1 MRTLILNQENIV
13 PNTAN
18 GRLEYVF
25 PAGNVSIMKGQ
36 KLALASLQMFYST
49 FNITTLNNNNQFS
62 YVWVDGTEHQVIIPN
77 GYYTIQTLNE
87 FLQFT
92 MIANTH
98 YLIDNDTSNN
108 VYFLTMGT
116 NASTYKVEL
125 TTFQLNNTLFP
136 IGVGAGTYS
145 LPAGALWVNPT
156 GSIVPMFRI
165 AANNFRNVIG
175 FSNAGY
181 YPQGATGA
189 YAQAIIAGVPPAQT
203 QTPAYTSNLVF
214 ASDIVPQVSP
224 LSSYLVKCNLINNN
238 YAVPND
244 LLYSFSPQSA
254 FGDQFTIS
262 PNQLIF
268 INIQEGQYNKF
279 VVEFADQNNHP
290 VSIEDPNFVILLIIS
305 DVGELTSF

>member
-1 MRTLILNQENIV
+1 MRTLILNQSNIV

-18 GRLEYVF
+18 SRLEYTF
-25 PAGNVSIMKGQ
+25 PAGNVSIQKGQ

-49 FNITTLNNNNQFS
+49 FNITAINNNNVFS
-62 YVWVDGTEHQVIIPN
+62 YVWVDGTEHSVVVPN

-92 MIANTH
+92 MINNTH
-98 YLIDNDTSNN
+98 YLIDNDTNNN

-125 TTFQLNNTLFP
+125 TCFQMNATLFP
-136 IGVGAGTYS
+136 IGAGAGQYS
-145 LPAGALWVNPT
+145 YPAGATWVVPT
-156 GSIVPMFRI
+156 ASILPMFRI
-165 AANNFRNVIG
+165 PATSFRDVIG

-181 YPQGATGA
+181 YPQGSAGNYAEAT
-189 YAQAIIAGVPPAQT
+189 IVGVPPAQT
-203 QTPAYTSNLVF
+203 QSPSYASNLVF
-214 ASDIVPQVSP
+214 SSDVVPQVSP
-224 LSSYLVKCNLINNN
+224 LSSYLVRCNLINNN

-244 LLYSFSPQSA
+244 LLYSFSPQA
-254 FGDQFTIS
+254 VFGDQFTIA

-279 VVEFADQNNHP
+279 AVEFADQNNKP
-290 VSIEDPNFVILLIIS
+290 VAIEDPNFVILLIIS
-305 DVGELTSF
+305 EADEM

>member
-25 PAGNVSIMKGQ
+25 PAGNVSIQKGQ

-49 FNITTLNNNNQFS
+49 FNITSLNNNNVFS
-62 YVWVDGTEHQVIIPN
+62 YVWVDGTEHQVVIPN
-77 GYYTIQTLNE
+77 GYYTIATLNE

-92 MIANTH
+92 MINNTH
-98 YLIDNDTSNN
+98 YLIDNDTANN
-108 VYFLTMGT
+108 VYFLTLGT

-125 TTFQLNNTLFP
+125 TTFQMNATLFP
-136 IGVGAGTYS
+136 VGAGAGQYA
-145 LPAGALWVNPT
+145 LPAGAGWVVPT
-156 GSIVPMFRI
+156 ASILPMFKI
-165 AANNFRNVIG
+165 PATSFRDVIG
-175 FSNAGY
+175 FTNAGY
-181 YPQGATGA
+181 YPQGSAGNYNEAT
-189 YAQAIIAGVPPAQT
+189 ISGVPPAQT
-203 QTPAYTSNLVF
+203 QAPAYSSNLVF
-214 ASDIVPQVSP
+214 ASDKVPQVSP

-254 FGDQFTIS
+254 FGDQFTIA

-279 VVEFADQNNHP
+279 VVEFADQNNRP
-290 VSIEDPNFVILLIIS
+290 VAIEDPNFVILLIIS

>member
-1 MRTLILNQENIV
+1 MRTLILNQSNIV

-18 GRLEYVF
+18 SRLEYTF
-25 PAGNVSIMKGQ
+25 PAGNVSIQKGQ

-49 FNITTLNNNNQFS
+49 FNITAINNNNVFS
-62 YVWVDGTEHQVIIPN
+62 YVWVDGTEHSVVIPN

-92 MIANTH
+92 MINNTH
-98 YLIDNDTSNN
+98 YLIDNDTNNN

-125 TTFQLNNTLFP
+125 TCFQMNATLFV
-136 IGVGAGTYS
+136 IGAGAGQYS
-145 LPAGALWVNPT
+145 LPAGASWVVPT
-156 GSIVPMFRI
+156 ASILPMFKI
-165 AANNFRNVIG
+165 PATSFRDVIG

-181 YPQGATGA
+181 YPQGASGS
-189 YAQAIIAGVPPAQT
+189 YAEATIAGVPPAQT
-203 QTPAYTSNLVF
+203 QSPAYASNLVF
-214 ASDIVPQVSP
+214 SSDIVPQVSP
-224 LSSYLVKCNLINNN
+224 LSSYLVRCNLINNN

-244 LLYSFSPQSA
+244 LLYSFSPQA
-254 FGDQFTIS
+254 VFGEQFTIA

-279 VVEFADQNNHP
+279 AVEFADQNNKP
-290 VSIEDPNFVILLIIS
+290 VAIEDPNFVVLLIIS
-305 DVGELTSF
+305 EADEM

>member
-25 PAGNVSIMKGQ
+25 PAGNVSIQKGQ

-49 FNITTLNNNNQFS
+49 FNITSLNNNNVFS
-62 YVWVDGTEHQVIIPN
+62 YVWVDGTEHQVVIPN
-77 GYYTIQTLNE
+77 GYYTIATLNE

-92 MIANTH
+92 MINNTH

-108 VYFLTMGT
+108 VYFLTLGT

-125 TTFQLNNTLFP
+125 TTFQMNATLFP
-136 IGVGAGTYS
+136 IGAGAGQYS
-145 LPAGALWVNPT
+145 LPAGAGWVVPT
-156 GSIVPMFRI
+156 GSILPMFKI
-165 AANNFRNVIG
+165 PATAFRDVIG
-175 FSNAGY
+175 FVNAGY
-181 YPQGATGA
+181 YPQGSAGNYNEAT
-189 YAQAIIAGVPPAQT
+189 IAGVPPAQT
-203 QTPAYTSNLVF
+203 QTPAYSSNLVF
-214 ASDIVPQVSP
+214 ASDKVPQVSP

-254 FGDQFTIS
+254 FGDQFTIA

-279 VVEFADQNNHP
+279 VVEFADQNNRP
-290 VSIEDPNFVILLIIS
+290 VAIEDPNFVILLIIS
-305 DVGELTSF
+305 DAGELTSF